1 VTEHA
6 GVVRGSA
13 EDRVRSV
20 LELLGDWLPRQR
32 WYAGKGGGDPELVR
46 LGGLQLNDVGG
57 VPGPADVDVW
67 FVQATTPDGVA
78 VAYQVPLTLRTE
90 PVPEL
95 EHAYVGSCD
104 SYETGGGRRYVYD
117 GPHDPAYLRALLRL
131 LAEEGE
137 AWAGEGAAFGRA
149 RAVRP
154 PGGWAK
160 DPDSPTRVL
169 GGEQSNTSI
178 IVDAEGNQP
187 IIVKVFR
194 VLAGGDNPDVVVQ
207 TALATAGSTRVAKP
221 AGWVEGWWPV
231 PGGKTPAHGHL
242 VYGCEFLPGS
252 RDAWREAIDAVAEGR
267 PFVEQARGLGAAT
280 AEVHVTLARVLPTKP
295 VDAAALDALADGL
308 LARVDWAVDAVRAL
322 EPFTVAARTAA
333 DAVRHLDR
341 APDLQQVHGDYHL
354 GQVLHSASRGWILLD
369 FEGEPLR
376 PLSERT
382 APDLALRD
390 VAGMLRSFDYAARHS
405 TVGLD
410 PEDRRTLAA
419 QAWAAACRE
428 AFLDG
433 YAQGGAEDP
442 REFAVLLRALELDK
456 ALYEVV
462 YETRNRP
469 TWLGIPLGAVRRLLV
484 EAK

>member
-1 VTEHA
+1 VAAADRA
-6 GVVRGSA
+6 G
-13 EDRVRSV
+13 SV
-20 LELLGDWLPRQR
+20 LELLADWLPRQR

-46 LGGLQLNDVGG
+46 LGGLRLRDVGG
-57 VPGPADVDVW
+57 APGPARVDVW
-67 FVQATTPDGVA
+67 FLQATTPDGVG
-78 VAYQVPLTLRTE
+78 VAYQVPLTLRAE

-95 EHAYVGSCD
+95 EHAFVGSCEAD
-104 SYETGGGRRYVYD
+104 GGEWFVYD
-117 GPHDPAYLRALLRL
+117 GPHDPVYLRALLRL

-149 RAVRP
+149 RAIRP

-169 GGEQSNTSI
+169 HGEQSNTSI
-178 IVDAEGNQP
+178 IVDAEGDAP
-187 IIVKVFR
+187 MILKVFR

-207 TALATAGSTRVAKP
+207 TALAAAGSTRVAKP

-231 PGGKTPAHGHL
+231 PGGGTPAHGHL
-242 VYGCEFLPGS
+242 IYGCEFLPGS
-252 RDAWREAIDAVAEGR
+252 RDAWREAIEAVAEGR
-267 PFVEQARGLGAAT
+267 SFVEQARGLGAAT
-280 AEVHVTLARVLPTKP
+280 AEVHLTLARVLATKP
-295 VDAAALDALADGL
+295 VDPATLDALADGL

-333 DAVRHLDR
+333 DAVRHVER

-410 PEDRRTLAA
+410 PEDRRVLAA

-433 YAQGGAEDP
+433 YAEGGAEDP
-442 REFAVLLRALELDK
+442 RNYGVLLRALELDK

-484 EAK
+484 AKDS

>member
-1 VTEHA
+1 VTDRA
-6 GVVRGSA
+6 G
-13 EDRVRSV
+13 SV
-20 LELLGDWLPRQR
+20 LELLAGWLPRQR
-32 WYAGKGGGDPELVR
+32 WYAGKGGGDPELAR
-46 LGGLQLNDVGG
+46 LGGLRLRDLGG
-57 VPGPADVDVW
+57 AGSGPAEVDVW
-67 FVQATTPDGVA
+67 FVQATTPDGVG
-78 VAYQVPLTLRTE
+78 VTYQVPLTVRTA
-90 PVPEL
+90 PAPDL
-95 EHAYVGSCD
+95 EHAFVGAFRD
-104 SYETGGGRRYVYD
+104 EDGERYVYD
-117 GPHDPAYLRALLRL
+117 GPHDHAYLRALLRL

-154 PGGWAK
+154 PGGWAN
-160 DPDSPTRVL
+160 DPGSPTRVL
-169 GGEQSNTSI
+169 SGEQSNTSV
-178 IVDAEGNQP
+178 IVDAEGERP
-187 IIVKVFR
+187 VILKVFR

-207 TALATAGSTRVAKP
+207 TALAAAGSTRVARP

-231 PGGKTPAHGHL
+231 PGGKTPEHGHL

-252 RDAWREAIDAVAEGR
+252 RDAWREATEAVAEGR
-267 PFVEQARGLGAAT
+267 TFAEQARGLGAAT
-280 AEVHVTLARVLPTKP
+280 AEVHLTLARALPTKP
-295 VDAAALDALADGL
+295 VDRAALDALADGL

-333 DAVRHLDR
+333 DAVRHVDR

-390 VAGMLRSFDYAARHS
+390 VAGMLRSFDYAARHT

-410 PEDRRTLAA
+410 PEDRRSLAA

-428 AFLDG
+428 AFLHG
-433 YAQGGAEDP
+433 YAAGGGEDP
-442 REFAVLLRALELDK
+442 RGHEVLLRALELDK

-469 TWLGIPLGAVRRLLV
+469 TWLGIPLGAVRRLLL
-484 EAK
+484 